1 VDGASSPLGG
11 NRLLTARVAVV
22 LVGAKEDGNVGA
34 VARVGRNFGIERMV
48 LVRPRA
54 ALGSE
59 ARRRAMAGLALL
71 KSARSVSTLV
81 EGVADAD
88 LVIGTTDLVLGRS
101 TAFLRR
107 SIDPE
112 RLGAI
117 VRVAEGR
124 VALVFGPED
133 NGLGREELG
142 LCDLIVH
149 IPARRE
155 FPTLNLSH
163 AVGIL
168 LYAIH
173 RAQGPEWEETTPAP
187 ERLALAGREKEILLQ
202 RLGEL
207 MAQTDYPRHKRRGL
221 MLLFRRL
228 FGRAVPTE
236 HEYRMMLGFVKSV
249 HRIGKRRHG

>member
-1 VDGASSPLGG
+1 M
-11 NRLLTARVAVV
+11 NVV
-22 LVGAKEDGNVGA
+22 LVRPKEDGNVGA
-34 VARVGRNFGIERMV
+34 VARLGRNFGVERLT

-54 ALGSE
+54 PLGPES
-59 ARRRAMAGLALL
+59 RRRAMAGISFLS
-71 KSARSVSTLV
+71 SARIVATL
-81 EGVADAD
+81 EEAVADSD
-88 LVIGTTDLVLGRS
+88 LVVGSTDLVLGRS

-117 VRVAEGR
+117 IRATEGR
-124 VALVFGPED
+124 IALVFGPED
-133 NGLGREELG
+133 NGLDREALH

-149 IPARRE
+149 VPARRE

-168 LYAIH
+168 LYAVH
-173 RAQGPEWEETTPAP
+173 RAQGSEWEETTPAP
-187 ERLALAGREKEILLQ
+187 EHLPLAGREKELLLR

-207 MAQTDYPRHKRRGL
+207 MARTDYPRHKRRGL

-236 HEYRMMLGFVKSV
+236 SEYRMMLGFVRSIDRMGK
-249 HRIGKRRHG
+249 KRRG

>member
-1 VDGASSPLGG
+1 MDGPPAAVGG
-11 NRLLTARVAVV
+11 DCLLTARVNIV
-22 LVGAKEDGNVGA
+22 LVRPKEDGNVGA
-34 VARVGRNFGIERMV
+34 VARVGRNFGAER
-48 LVRPRA
+48 LTFVRPRA
-54 ALGSE
+54 TLGPE
-59 ARRRAMAGLALL
+59 ARRRAMGGIPLL
-71 KSARSVSTLV
+71 TSARSVATL
-81 EGVADAD
+81 EEALADSD
-88 LVIGTTDLVLGRS
+88 LVVGSTDLVLGRS

-117 VRVAEGR
+117 VRSSEGR
-124 VALVFGPED
+124 LALVFGPED
-133 NGLGREELG
+133 NGLDREELG
-142 LCDLIVH
+142 RCDLIVH

-173 RAQGPEWEETTPAP
+173 RGQGPEWEESTPAP
-187 ERLALAGREKEILLQ
+187 ERLALDGREKELLLK
-202 RLGEL
+202 RLAEL
-207 MAQTDYPRHKRRGL
+207 MARTDYPRHKRRGL

-236 HEYRMMLGFVKSV
+236 HEYRMMLGFVRSV
-249 HRIGKRRHG
+249 DRIGRKGRG